1 MTAHR
6 AYELQSPTLT
16 AFDGKQYLLNR
27 YGMRMNKKEVCFES
41 KKSRATI
48 DNLRNPRHKSFDR
61 QLAEAEVCD
70 GTRGDNGVPVLFHTV
85 RIAEWIDGPRIDGA
99 TGC

>member
-6 AYELQSPTLT
+6 VNDIEPAAQT
-16 AFDGKQYLLNR
+16 AFDGKQYLLGR

-61 QLAEAEVCD
+61 LLADAEVCL
-70 GTRGDNGVPVLFHTV
+70 GGKGENGVPVLFHTV
-85 RIAEWIDGPRIDGA
+85 RIAEWLDGPAMAG
-99 TGC
+99 TQ